1 MTKRHMRIIRC
12 ALLAAAL
19 LVMPGLAAAQAPS
32 WPTRPIR
39 VIIPQPPGGVLD
51 TLIRSLGEP
60 LQARLGQPLV
70 VENRPGG
77 NNAIGL
83 EACANAAPDGYT
95 LCAVSIE
102 VMSIL
107 PHAEPELYRRWA
119 SLQPVTLIARNAGVL
134 LVNPAV
140 PVDDLTGFVRWAR
153 GRTDLN
159 YGSSGEGSAA
169 NLIYEWL
176 NRRDGLQLTHV
187 PYRGIIDA
195 FNELAAGRVQASYIA
210 LGFALQHIQ
219 AGRVKPIAVLGARRS
234 PHLPN
239 VPSLGELG
247 YEFAYDGP
255 WWGFAAPAR
264 TLQPILDRF
273 ARSVHDAVRDP
284 EYRAR
289 FLDPQAY
296 EGVGNTPAE
305 FAAVIAAEREKG
317 AAIVRAVGAR

>member
-1 MTKRHMRIIRC
+1 MNKRHMPIIRR

-140 PVDDLTGFVRWAR
+140 PVGDLTGFVRWAR

-169 NLIYEWL
+169 NLLYEWL

-247 YEFAYDGP
+247 YDFAYDGP

-264 TLQPILDRF
+264 TPQAVQDRI
-273 ARSVHDAVRDP
+273 ARAVYDAVRDP

-305 FAAVIAAEREKG
+305 FAAIIEAERQKG
-317 AAIVRAVGAR
+317 AEIVRAAGPR

>member
-1 MTKRHMRIIRC
+1 MTNIRLRAIRR

-19 LVMPGLAAAQAPS
+19 LLVPGLAAAQAPA

-51 TLIRSLGEP
+51 TLIRSLAEP
-60 LQARLGQPLV
+60 LQARLGQPILV
-70 VENRPGG
+70 DNRPGG

-102 VMSIL
+102 VMSIY
-107 PHAEPELYRRWA
+107 PHAEPEIYRRWA

-134 LVNPAV
+134 LVNPSV

-159 YGSSGEGSAA
+159 YGSSGAGSAA
-169 NLIYEWL
+169 NLLYEWL

-187 PYRGIIDA
+187 PYRGIVDA

-210 LGFALQHIQ
+210 LGFALQHIR
-219 AGRVKPIAVLGARRS
+219 AGRVKPIAVLGAERS
-234 PHLPN
+234 PFLPN

-247 YEFAYDGP
+247 YDFAYDGP
-255 WWGFAAPAR
+255 WWGLAAPGR
-264 TLQPILDRF
+264 TPQPVMDRIVQ
-273 ARSVHDAVRDP
+273 AVHDAVRDP

-289 FLDPQAY
+289 FLDPQAFV
-296 EGVGNTPAE
+296 GVGNTPAE
-305 FAAVIAAEREKG
+305 FAAIIEAERQKG
-317 AAIVRAVGAR
+317 AAIVRAAGTR